1 MISGGAALNPVVGF
15 FYNKMGISL
24 LQGYGQTEASPLISC
39 NRKESNDP
47 ITVGK
52 PVKNVKV
59 RISEI
64 GEILVSGEN
73 LMLGYWKSKQLT
85 NKTIR
90 NGWLHTGD
98 LEKIDDKG
106 RILITGRKKEL
117 IVTSGGENISSQK
130 IENMFLSFE
139 EISHVIVHGDGKP
152 FLIAL
157 IRLNDEHKNA
167 NIKKIVQNINADL
180 NTIEKIRKFILMK
193 IEPTYENGM
202 MTQTM
207 KLKKEKIFLKY
218 KNEIKKLYRT
228 L

>member
-1 MISGGAALNPVVGF
+1 
-15 FYNKMGISL
+15 
-24 LQGYGQTEASPLISC
+24 
-39 NRKESNDP
+39 
-47 ITVGK
+47 
-52 PVKNVKV
+52 
-59 RISEI
+59 
-64 GEILVSGEN
+64 
-73 LMLGYWKSKQLT
+73 MLGYWNSKQLT

-90 NGWLHTGD
+90 DGWLHTGD
-98 LEKIDDKG
+98 LGRIDDKG

-130 IENMFLSFE
+130 IENMFLSYE
-139 EISHVIVHGDGKP
+139 EISHVIVYGDGKP
-152 FLIAL
+152 FLTAL